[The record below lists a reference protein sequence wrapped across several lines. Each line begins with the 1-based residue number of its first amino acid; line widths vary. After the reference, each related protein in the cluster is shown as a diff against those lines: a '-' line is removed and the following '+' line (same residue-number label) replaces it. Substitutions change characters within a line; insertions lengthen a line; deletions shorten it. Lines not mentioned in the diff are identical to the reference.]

1 MARIRTNRHDRL
13 DRRITLRDLHVLS
26 FVARCGSMA
35 KAALQLSTSQSVV
48 SAAVATLEAS
58 LGVRLFERSA
68 KGVEPTIYATT
79 LLRRSR
85 VAFDELHQA
94 IMDIE
99 RLDDA
104 ATGEVRVACS
114 EFLSGGFISD
124 VVNGFTDRHPKMV
137 C

>member
-1 MARIRTNRHDRL
+1 
-13 DRRITLRDLHVLS
+13 
-26 FVARCGSMA
+26 
-35 KAALQLSTSQSVV
+35 
-48 SAAVATLEAS
+48 
-58 LGVRLFERSA
+58 
-68 KGVEPTIYATT
+68 
-79 LLRRSR
+79 
-85 VAFDELHQA
+85 
-94 IMDIE
+94 MDIE